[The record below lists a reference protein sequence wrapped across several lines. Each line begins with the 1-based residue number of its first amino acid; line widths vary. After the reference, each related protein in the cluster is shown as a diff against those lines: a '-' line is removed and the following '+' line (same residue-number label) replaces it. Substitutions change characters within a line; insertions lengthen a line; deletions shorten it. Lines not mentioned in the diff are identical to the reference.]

1 MGTPI
6 RPSSEISQLYKQ
18 LADQISAKNTR
29 EVRRVYK
36 ELLRSGEPIGAI
48 VALAMSSVHKVEN
61 HRESIGSQSAIN
73 KPSGAQQISVGLRQ
87 SATEVALQQAPS
99 VDLHI
104 DRSECAPVVLK
115 QLRRADEGDRPP
127 NALPALRRSPTEI
140 TQVTSEAETPEPA
153 AVNWAGGLDIHHEP
167 ITDTSDDPRS
177 ISPAGVAQS
186 PRPGSGL
193 QLVARL
199 AMRRAADDPRSISPA
214 GVAQSPRPGSGL
226 QLVARL
232 AMRRA
237 ADDPR
242 LISPAGVAQSPS
254 LGSGLQSIGRLATR
268 TIIVLTAALV
278 ATVGVILLLSG
289 HRPADQYRAAALQP
303 AVVSPPT
310 LAIAAGAAGL
320 SGAALSPTITVASAG
335 LSEEER
341 PTAIMPSVTPTEKAT
356 VIAAAPAIV
365 PTEAPASRADVSA
378 LLERGDALLATGDI
392 ASARL
397 FYEEATMAGDA
408 MAALRLG
415 ESYDS
420 RFLAVAGLTGVHS
433 DPALA
438 ARWYRRASELGASV
452 AEVLLKSTEDRRH

>member
-167 ITDTSDDPRS
+167 ITDTS
-177 ISPAGVAQS
+177 
-186 PRPGSGL
+186 
-193 QLVARL
+193 
-199 AMRRAADDPRSISPA
+199 DDPRSISPA